1 MSIAANSASPAA
13 VPNFV
18 EFDDPDVWAAI
29 AAEQTRQAEGLEMI
43 ASENFTSPAVMQAVG
58 SVLTNKYAEGYP
70 GHRYYGGCEFVDKV
84 EDLARERLKAL
95 FGAEHANV
103 QPHSGSQANA
113 AVYMTAIQTGDTVLA
128 FDLAHGGHLTHGM
141 KLNASGVLYRF
152 VHYGVRRDNQL
163 LDFDQV
169 ASLARE
175 HKPKLIVAGAS
186 AYPREIPHGTFAEIA
201 REVGAKLMVDMAH
214 YAGLV
219 AAGIHDNPVPVADF
233 VTSTTHKTLRG
244 PRGGIAMCR
253 AENAKLLDRSVFP
266 GQQGGP
272 LMHVIAGKAIAFG
285 EALRPEFKAYAQKV
299 VENARTLAAELARG
313 GVTLVS
319 GGTDNHLM
327 LVDVTPLGIGGKLAE
342 ETLDRCGIT
351 CNKNMIPFDERKP
364 MDPSGIRLGTPA
376 LTTRGMGADQ
386 MKQIAAWILRVLKS
400 PADEKLVAA
409 TKGEVA
415 DLAEQFPVPAA
426 KLEASE
432 R

>member
-1 MSIAANSASPAA
+1 MSTQ
-13 VPNFV
+13 PNFI
-18 EFDDPDVWAAI
+18 ESEDPEVWSAI
-29 AAEQTRQAEGLEMI
+29 AAEQVRQQEGLEMI

-58 SVLTNKYAEGYP
+58 SVLTNNYAEGYP

-84 EDLARERLKAL
+84 EDIARERLKTL
-95 FGAEHANV
+95 FGAEHVNV

-113 AVYMTAIQTGDTVLA
+113 AVYLCAIQPGDTVLA

-141 KLNASGVLYRF
+141 KLNASGIFYKF
-152 VHYGVRRDNQL
+152 VHYGVRRGDHL
-163 LDFDQV
+163 LDFDQI
-169 ASLARE
+169 ARLARE
-175 HKPKLIVAGAS
+175 HRPKLIVAGAS
-186 AYPREIPHGTFAEIA
+186 AYPREIPHGRFAEIA

-253 AENAKLLDRSVFP
+253 AENAKALDRSVFP

-272 LMHVIAGKAIAFG
+272 LMHVIAGKAVAFR
-285 EALRPEFKAYAQKV
+285 EALEPAFKTYATQV
-299 VENARTLAAELARG
+299 VDNARTLAEALASG
-313 GVTLVS
+313 GVKLVS

-327 LVDVTPLGIGGKLAE
+327 LVDVTPLSIGGKLAE

-351 CNKNMIPFDERKP
+351 CNKNMIPYDERRP

-376 LTTRGMGADQ
+376 LTTRGMGRDE
-386 MKQIAAWILRVLKS
+386 MKRIARWILQVLKS
-400 PADEKLVAA
+400 HDDA
-409 TKGEVA
+409 TVVDSTRREVA
-415 DLAEQFPVPAA
+415 LLAEQFPVPAA
-426 KLEASE
+426 KFEEAVAG
-432 R
+432 

>member
-1 MSIAANSASPAA
+1 MNGT
-13 VPNFV
+13 PNLV
-18 EFDDPDVWAAI
+18 EQDDPEVWSAM
-29 AAEQTRQAEGLEMI
+29 AAEQTRQQDGLEMI
-43 ASENFTSPAVMQAVG
+43 ASENFTSAAVMQAVG

-70 GHRYYGGCEFVDKV
+70 GHRYYGGCEFVDTV
-84 EDLARERLKAL
+84 EDLARDRLKAV
-95 FGAEHANV
+95 FGAEHVNV
-103 QPHSGSQANA
+103 QPHSGSQANS
-113 AVYMTAIQTGDTVLA
+113 AVYLTAIQPGDTVLA

-141 KLNASGVLYRF
+141 KLNSSGIFYKF

-169 ASLARE
+169 ARLARE
-175 HKPKLIVAGAS
+175 HKPKLIIAGAS

-253 AENAKLLDRSVFP
+253 AENAKALDRSVFP
-266 GQQGGP
+266 GTQGGP
-272 LMHVIAGKAIAFG
+272 LMHVIAGKAVAFG
-285 EALRPEFKAYAQKV
+285 EALKPEFKQYGRNV
-299 VENARTLAAELARG
+299 VDNARTLAAALASG
-313 GVTLVS
+313 GVKLVS

-342 ETLDRCGIT
+342 EVLDRCGIT

-376 LTTRGMGADQ
+376 LTTRGMGPAE
-386 MKQIAAWILRVLKS
+386 MKQISTWILGVLKS
-400 PADEKLVAA
+400 PDDQQVISTTKAAVA
-409 TKGEVA
+409 E
-415 DLAEQFPVPAA
+415 LAEQFPVPAA
-426 KLEASE
+426 KLDAARFEVAG

>member
-1 MSIAANSASPAA
+1 MSTQ
-13 VPNFV
+13 PNFI
-18 EFDDPDVWAAI
+18 ESEDPEVWSAI
-29 AAEQTRQAEGLEMI
+29 AAEQVRQQEGLEMI

-84 EDLARERLKAL
+84 EDIARERLKTL
-95 FGAEHANV
+95 FGAEHVNV

-113 AVYMTAIQTGDTVLA
+113 AVYLCAIQPGDTVLA

-141 KLNASGVLYRF
+141 KLNASGIFYKF
-152 VHYGVRRDNQL
+152 VHYGVRRGDHL
-163 LDFDQV
+163 LDFDQI
-169 ASLARE
+169 ARLARE
-175 HKPKLIVAGAS
+175 HRPKLIVAGAS
-186 AYPREIPHGTFAEIA
+186 AYPREIPHGRFAEIA

-253 AENAKLLDRSVFP
+253 AENAKALDRSVFP

-272 LMHVIAGKAIAFG
+272 LMHVIAGKAVAFR
-285 EALRPEFKAYAQKV
+285 EALEPAFKTYATQV
-299 VENARTLAAELARG
+299 VDNARTLAEALASG
-313 GVTLVS
+313 GVKLVS

-327 LVDVTPLGIGGKLAE
+327 LVDVTPLSIGGKLAE

-351 CNKNMIPFDERKP
+351 CNKNMIPYDERKP

-376 LTTRGMGADQ
+376 LTTRGMGRDE
-386 MKQIAAWILRVLKS
+386 MKRIARWILQVLKS
-400 PADEKLVAA
+400 HDDA
-409 TKGEVA
+409 TVVDSTRREVA
-415 DLAEQFPVPAA
+415 LLAEQFPVPAA
-426 KLEASE
+426 KFEEAVAG
-432 R
+432 

>member
-1 MSIAANSASPAA
+1 MNGT
-13 VPNFV
+13 PNLV
-18 EFDDPDVWAAI
+18 EQDDPEVWSAM
-29 AAEQTRQAEGLEMI
+29 AAEQTRQQEGLEMI
-43 ASENFTSPAVMQAVG
+43 ASENFTSAAVMQAVG

-70 GHRYYGGCEFVDKV
+70 GHRYYGGCEFVDTV
-84 EDLARERLKAL
+84 EDLARDRLKAL
-95 FGAEHANV
+95 FGAEHVNV
-103 QPHSGSQANA
+103 QPHSGSQANS
-113 AVYMTAIQTGDTVLA
+113 AVYLTAIQPGDTVLA

-141 KLNASGVLYRF
+141 KLNSSGIFYKF

-163 LDFDQV
+163 LDFDQI

-175 HKPKLIVAGAS
+175 HKPKLIIAGAS
-186 AYPREIPHGTFAEIA
+186 AYPREIPHGRFAEIA

-253 AENAKLLDRSVFP
+253 TENAKALDRSVFP
-266 GQQGGP
+266 GTQGGP
-272 LMHVIAGKAIAFG
+272 LMHVIAGKAVAFG
-285 EALRPEFKAYAQKV
+285 EALKPEFKRYGQHV
-299 VENARTLAAELARG
+299 VDNARTLAAALASG
-313 GVTLVS
+313 GVKLVS

-342 ETLDRCGIT
+342 EVLDRCGIT

-376 LTTRGMGADQ
+376 LTTRGMGTSE
-386 MKQIAAWILRVLKS
+386 MKQIADWILRVLKS
-400 PADEKLVAA
+400 PSDQHLIAT
-409 TKGEVA
+409 TKGDVA
-415 DLAEQFPVPAA
+415 ELAEQFPVPAA
-426 KLEASE
+426 KLDAAVEVAG